1 MAGGCPGCGAP
12 ANLSHFVYL
21 RAVPRSLSLFV
32 FPTVDLVQERL
43 RLVARVGLRREDTL
57 TVARGEFTEDIEA
70 TAEVRKHFRSIAMR
84 TTELHAN
91 PIAQVGDH
99 TTTENKNKLC
109 FFIQC
114 QTGNGVIPSTF
125 RDRIFSVAAARCVA
139 SRAAA
144 TARDRRGR
152 HGVP

>member
-1 MAGGCPGCGAP
+1 M
-12 ANLSHFVYL
+12 YL

-99 TTTENKNKLC
+99 T
-109 FFIQC
+109 
-114 QTGNGVIPSTF
+114 
-125 RDRIFSVAAARCVA
+125 
-139 SRAAA
+139 
-144 TARDRRGR
+144 
-152 HGVP
+152 